1 MSCYLENNNLR
12 IVRKQSTKCSLGVSR
27 LSSDSSD
34 KLEETL
40 GILREKGAILAA
52 VAYCFSLFDHSNI
65 SKLTH
70 EERNQLTILIR
81 KKMIEASIATG
92 ERLTQNDQ
100 PRTLQ

>member
-1 MSCYLENNNLR
+1 M
-12 IVRKQSTKCSLGVSR
+12 
-27 LSSDSSD
+27 SSDAND

-52 VAYCFSLFDHSNI
+52 TAYCISLFGHSNI
-65 SKLTH
+65 SKLDR

-92 ERLTQNDQ
+92 ERLTQDTQ